1 MGFNDE
7 PMIKQKTYSE
17 NEYKA
22 KKEKTFKVARRNI
35 IMGEVSF
42 IAGVNIF
49 VSLALFILLMLGTGA
64 MPYFMDVN
72 IIFTPENFQLRGGY
86 FGTLCIVFLIIFSIA
101 CMWYAIS
108 YKRLEIM
115 CIHLDGGPAAVSYN
129 YLVHC
134 GKRIVNPIVFKASK
148 WIYSKTCLA
157 LRRPSTENLF
167 LVA

>member
-64 MPYFMDVN
+64 MP
-72 IIFTPENFQLRGGY
+72 
-86 FGTLCIVFLIIFSIA
+86 
-101 CMWYAIS
+101 
-108 YKRLEIM
+108 
-115 CIHLDGGPAAVSYN
+115 
-129 YLVHC
+129 
-134 GKRIVNPIVFKASK
+134 
-148 WIYSKTCLA
+148 
-157 LRRPSTENLF
+157 
-167 LVA
+167 